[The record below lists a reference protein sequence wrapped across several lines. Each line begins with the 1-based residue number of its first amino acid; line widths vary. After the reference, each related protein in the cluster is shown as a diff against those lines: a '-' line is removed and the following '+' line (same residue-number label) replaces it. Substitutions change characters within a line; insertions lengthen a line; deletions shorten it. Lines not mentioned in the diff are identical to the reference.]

1 MMYTVFAD
9 APKLVKTP
17 IMLGDLLAT
26 GPVCPF
32 LGKQTSYRKQVP
44 VLLAYF

>member
-9 APKLVKTP
+9 APKMVKKP